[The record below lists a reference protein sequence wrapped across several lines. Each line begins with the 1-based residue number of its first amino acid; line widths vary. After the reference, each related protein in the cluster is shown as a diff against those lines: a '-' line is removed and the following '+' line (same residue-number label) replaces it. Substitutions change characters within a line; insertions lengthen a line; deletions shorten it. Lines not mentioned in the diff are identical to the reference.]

1 MVGKSSSCK
10 SLWKFPQTFIL
21 ELLRAGVE
29 PARVLPHYDLN
40 VACLPVSPSQ
50 RNGNDYH
57 FHVSLVRTYQVLM
70 FSKRALGEVMVASV
84 TPATLSE
91 II

>member
-1 MVGKSSSCK
+1 MDI
-10 SLWKFPQTFIL
+10 PQTFIL

-50 RNGNDYH
+50 HIGNVTISKLIGYERTNWLYFQNGH
-57 FHVSLVRTYQVLM
+57 
-70 FSKRALGEVMVASV
+70 
-84 TPATLSE
+84 
-91 II
+91 

>member
-1 MVGKSSSCK
+1 MET
-10 SLWKFPQTFIL
+10 PQTSIL

-40 VACLPVSPSQ
+40 VACLPISPSQ
-50 RNGNDYH
+50 HRGNDYH
-57 FHVSLVRTYQVLM
+57 FQVNLVRTYQVVI
-70 FSKRALGEVMVASV
+70 FSKRALGEVIVASV